1 MKAKEVGIKKNNL
14 FLTSPTTD
22 IIPFMRRIIPIIFIV
37 FLSFHGLFAQFLIP
51 AEGINDIKIGLDEE
65 EIQWELGF
73 KGKKA
78 PRAQA
83 RPEMEFIA
91 TAAGLDYDHLISFQH
106 LMLLPV
112 SDFMVKDGKV
122 CFVALSSYPEYNKMF
137 CADIGTLEGLNFWDN
152 PERVSEVYGKST
164 VLKNGDK
171 TYLIYK
177 DKGVGVEMLNNEV
190 RMIFIFQPALK

>member
-1 MKAKEVGIKKNNL
+1 M
-14 FLTSPTTD
+14 TSPTKGFT
-22 IIPFMRRIIPIIFIV
+22 PFMRRIIPIIFV
-37 FLSFHGLFAQFLIP
+37 LLLSCHALSAQFLIP

-73 KGKKA
+73 KGKKV
-78 PRAQA
+78 PRTQA
-83 RPEMEFIA
+83 RQEMEFIA
-91 TAAGLDYDHLISFQH
+91 KSAGLDYDYLISFQH
-106 LMLLPV
+106 LMLLPA

-122 CFVALSSYPEYNKMF
+122 CFLALSSYPEYNKMF

-152 PERVSEVYGKST
+152 PERVTEVYGKST

-177 DKGVGVEMLNNEV
+177 EKGVGVEMLNNEV
-190 RMIFIFQPALK
+190 RMIFIFQAALK

>member
-1 MKAKEVGIKKNNL
+1 MKAKGGGIKKNNL
-14 FLTSPTTD
+14 FLTSPTSD
-22 IIPFMRRIIPIIFIV
+22 FSPLMRRIIPIIFV
-37 FLSFHGLFAQFLIP
+37 AFLSCHGLFAQFLIP

-73 KGKKA
+73 KGKKT

-83 RPEMEFIA
+83 RQEMEFIA
-91 TAAGLDYDHLISFQH
+91 KAAGLDYDYLISFQH

-112 SDFMVKDGKV
+112 SDFMVKEGKV
-122 CFVALSSYPEYNKMF
+122 CFLALSSYPEYNKMF

-152 PERVSEVYGKST
+152 PARVEEVYGKSAI
-164 VLKNGDK
+164 LKNGDK
-171 TYLIYK
+171 AYMIYK
-177 DKGVGVEMLNNEV
+177 EKGVGVEMLNNEV